1 MSSLLL
7 FAYEVLYSL
16 LSRRHVLRHALIIDF
31 IYKGYVY
38 QPYLHNWFQCFTT
51 MGLDMQV

>member
-38 QPYLHNWFQCFTT
+38 QPYLHNWFQCLTA